1 MAKSKNK
8 IMDKMEEL
16 GYGPISKTKMETLY
30 KLISIRYVQQ
40 KENALQQA
48 LTQIAEYM
56 NTIKSQQD
64 TIQFQQNTIKNFQ
77 DANEI
82 YYDRIVEWRDLV
94 KAKHDENVKVWQ
106 QRNEAIRSYN
116 GLVELGKTAE
126 ELGVDTSEWTLPEDE
141 KEKMKDFKFSVDSK
155 VLESGKTIY
164 SAKLTKREKIIWTMH
179 LRKERTKSS
188 LKSKSKKMKSC

>member
-1 MAKSKNK
+1 MAKSSKNK
-8 IMDKMEEL
+8 IADKMKEL
-16 GYGPISKTKMETLY
+16 GYGPIDKKKMDILY

-64 TIQFQQNTIKNFQ
+64 TIQFQQNTLKNFQ

-82 YYDRIVEWRDLV
+82 YYDRIIEWRELV
-94 KAKHDENVKVWQ
+94 KAKHEENTKVWQ

-116 GLVELGKTAE
+116 GLVELGKTTE
-126 ELGVDTSEWTLPEDE
+126 ELGIDTKDWTLPEDE

-164 SAKLTKREKIIWTMH
+164 SAKLTKREK
-179 LRKERTKSS
+179 K
-188 LKSKSKKMKSC
+188 

>member
-40 KENALQQA
+40 KENELQQA

-126 ELGVDTSEWTLPEDE
+126 ELGVDTSEWALPEDE

-164 SAKLTKREKIIWTMH
+164 SAKLTKREK
-179 LRKERTKSS
+179 K
-188 LKSKSKKMKSC
+188 

>member
-1 MAKSKNK
+1 MAKSSKNK
-8 IMDKMEEL
+8 IADKTKEL
-16 GYGPISKTKMETLY
+16 GYGPIDKKKMDILY

-64 TIQFQQNTIKNFQ
+64 TIQFQQNTLKNFQ

-82 YYDRIVEWRDLV
+82 YYDRIIEWRELV
-94 KAKHDENVKVWQ
+94 KAKHEENTKVWQ

-126 ELGVDTSEWTLPEDE
+126 ELGIDTKDWTLPEDE

-164 SAKLTKREKIIWTMH
+164 SAKLTKREK
-179 LRKERTKSS
+179 K
-188 LKSKSKKMKSC
+188 